1 MNPLKKEKIRS
12 SNECASDLVL
22 SKSAKDVYERQISI
36 LDLYPSILRLYAGTG
51 IPVMCGQFTSTGT
64 WFSLETLYK
73 VTGNTNLI
81 GGSLSGDSR
90 GGYPS
95 LREKVIDE
103 IDLRGL
109 HVQ

>member
-1 MNPLKKEKIRS
+1 MNPLKKKKEKIRS

-36 LDLYPSILRLYAGTG
+36 LDLYPS
-51 IPVMCGQFTSTGT
+51 
-64 WFSLETLYK
+64 
-73 VTGNTNLI
+73 
-81 GGSLSGDSR
+81 
-90 GGYPS
+90 

>member
-1 MNPLKKEKIRS
+1 MNQIKKEKIRS

-36 LDLYPSILRLYAGTG
+36 LDLYPS
-51 IPVMCGQFTSTGT
+51 
-64 WFSLETLYK
+64 
-73 VTGNTNLI
+73 
-81 GGSLSGDSR
+81 
-90 GGYPS
+90 

>member
-1 MNPLKKEKIRS
+1 MNPLKKKEKIRS
-12 SNECASDLVL
+12 SSECASDLVL

-36 LDLYPSILRLYAGTG
+36 LDLYPS
-51 IPVMCGQFTSTGT
+51 
-64 WFSLETLYK
+64 
-73 VTGNTNLI
+73 
-81 GGSLSGDSR
+81 
-90 GGYPS
+90 

>member
-12 SNECASDLVL
+12 SSECASDLVL
-22 SKSAKDVYERQISI
+22 SKSAKDVYERQNQREGVVEIYADSEPFSI
-36 LDLYPSILRLYAGTG
+36 LDL
-51 IPVMCGQFTSTGT
+51 
-64 WFSLETLYK
+64 
-73 VTGNTNLI
+73 
-81 GGSLSGDSR
+81 
-90 GGYPS
+90 YPS

>member
-12 SNECASDLVL
+12 SNECASDLFL
-22 SKSAKDVYERQISI
+22 SKNAKDVYERQISI
-36 LDLYPSILRLYAGTG
+36 LDL
-51 IPVMCGQFTSTGT
+51 
-64 WFSLETLYK
+64 
-73 VTGNTNLI
+73 
-81 GGSLSGDSR
+81 
-90 GGYPS
+90 YPS

>member
-12 SNECASDLVL
+12 SSECASDLVL

-36 LDLYPSILRLYAGTG
+36 LDLYPS
-51 IPVMCGQFTSTGT
+51 
-64 WFSLETLYK
+64 
-73 VTGNTNLI
+73 
-81 GGSLSGDSR
+81 
-90 GGYPS
+90 

>member
-12 SNECASDLVL
+12 SSECASDLVL

-36 LDLYPSILRLYAGTG
+36 LDLYPS
-51 IPVMCGQFTSTGT
+51 
-64 WFSLETLYK
+64 
-73 VTGNTNLI
+73 
-81 GGSLSGDSR
+81 
-90 GGYPS
+90 

-109 HVQ
+109 YVQ

>member
-12 SNECASDLVL
+12 SKECTSDLVL

-36 LDLYPSILRLYAGTG
+36 LDLYPS
-51 IPVMCGQFTSTGT
+51 
-64 WFSLETLYK
+64 
-73 VTGNTNLI
+73 
-81 GGSLSGDSR
+81 
-90 GGYPS
+90 

>member
-36 LDLYPSILRLYAGTG
+36 LDLYPS
-51 IPVMCGQFTSTGT
+51 
-64 WFSLETLYK
+64 
-73 VTGNTNLI
+73 
-81 GGSLSGDSR
+81 
-90 GGYPS
+90 

>member
-12 SNECASDLVL
+12 SNECA
-22 SKSAKDVYERQISI
+22 KDVYERQISI
-36 LDLYPSILRLYAGTG
+36 LDL
-51 IPVMCGQFTSTGT
+51 
-64 WFSLETLYK
+64 
-73 VTGNTNLI
+73 
-81 GGSLSGDSR
+81 
-90 GGYPS
+90 YPS

>member
-12 SNECASDLVL
+12 SNECTSDLVL

-36 LDLYPSILRLYAGTG
+36 LDLYPS
-51 IPVMCGQFTSTGT
+51 
-64 WFSLETLYK
+64 
-73 VTGNTNLI
+73 
-81 GGSLSGDSR
+81 
-90 GGYPS
+90 

>member
-12 SNECASDLVL
+12 SNECTSDLVL

-36 LDLYPSILRLYAGTG
+36 LDLYPS
-51 IPVMCGQFTSTGT
+51 
-64 WFSLETLYK
+64 
-73 VTGNTNLI
+73 
-81 GGSLSGDSR
+81 
-90 GGYPS
+90 

-103 IDLRGL
+103 IDLRGF

>member
-12 SNECASDLVL
+12 SSECASDLVL
-22 SKSAKDVYERQISI
+22 SKSAKDVYERQMTYPAIRYQREDVVEIYADSEPFSI
-36 LDLYPSILRLYAGTG
+36 LDL
-51 IPVMCGQFTSTGT
+51 
-64 WFSLETLYK
+64 
-73 VTGNTNLI
+73 
-81 GGSLSGDSR
+81 
-90 GGYPS
+90 YPS

>member
-22 SKSAKDVYERQISI
+22 SKSAKDVYERQREDVAEIYADSEPFSI
-36 LDLYPSILRLYAGTG
+36 LDLYPR
-51 IPVMCGQFTSTGT
+51 
-64 WFSLETLYK
+64 
-73 VTGNTNLI
+73 
-81 GGSLSGDSR
+81 
-90 GGYPS
+90 

>member
-12 SNECASDLVL
+12 SSECASDLVL
-22 SKSAKDVYERQISI
+22 SKSAKDVYEIYADSEPFSI
-36 LDLYPSILRLYAGTG
+36 LDL
-51 IPVMCGQFTSTGT
+51 
-64 WFSLETLYK
+64 
-73 VTGNTNLI
+73 
-81 GGSLSGDSR
+81 
-90 GGYPS
+90 YPS